1 MIALYNPQSCI
12 EGRRR
17 LPLPLLALGSQ
28 LADDAY
34 EIVDGNVSGA
44 GAREEARA
52 VLARGPGRPVLAV
65 TAMPG
70 EQLRNAILDTRWLK
84 ERVPEAVVV
93 WGGYFPSLHTDVILR
108 SPSVDAVVRGQG
120 EQTFPEWLEALAG
133 RRRLAGVAG
142 LSWKE
147 GATIHHNQDRPFAPL
162 GGFSGFPYHKIRDME
177 EYVIRTY
184 LGERT
189 LCHITSRGCPFP
201 CNFCAI
207 TEVYQRRW
215 LAEDPERV
223 ERVVRSFVRDHG
235 IDSIEFF
242 DANFMASESRALE
255 IAMRLAPLGL
265 RWWCQA
271 RIDTMNRYSD
281 STWERLKRSGLHMVF
296 FGAESGSDYVLERM
310 AKQLGSGEILECA
323 RRCRRHGIVPEFS
336 FVLGNPI
343 DPERDVE
350 ETIRFSYRLKQASP
364 ECEILV
370 FLYTP
375 VPQPGQLFE
384 DATRSGFRF
393 PATLAEWAEPRW
405 VRFMS
410 MKDPQTPWLPAVLR
424 RRIADFEIVIKS
436 RFPTATDIRFRG
448 AFRPLLKA
456 LASWRW
462 RTRTFGRPYEL
473 KLLHRLVRL
482 RSPELQGFDAPPSR
496 RHRPPQP
503 RRPRHTS
510 RLEGASLPLRG
521 EG

>member
-1 MIALYNPQSCI
+1 MIVLYNPQSCI

-17 LPLPLLALGSQ
+17 LPLPLLALGAR

-34 EIVDGNVSGA
+34 EIVDGNVLGS
-44 GAREEARA
+44 GAREHARGL
-52 VLARGPGRPVLAV
+52 LARGRGRPVLAV

-70 EQLRNAILDTRWLK
+70 NQLRNAILDTRWLR
-84 ERVPEAVVV
+84 ERVPDAAVV
-93 WGGYFPSLHTDVILR
+93 WGGYFPSLHTDVVLR

-120 EQTFPEWLEALAG
+120 EQTFTEWLEALEGARALG
-133 RRRLAGVAG
+133 EVAG

-147 GATIHHNQDRPFAPL
+147 GATVHHNVDRPFAALSSFPE
-162 GGFSGFPYHKIRDME
+162 FPYHKIRDIE

-223 ERVVRSFVRDHG
+223 ERVVRRFVRDCQ

-242 DANFMASESRALE
+242 DANFMAGESRALA
-255 IAMRLAPLGL
+255 IAQHIAPYGL

-271 RIDTMNRYSD
+271 RIDTMNQYSD
-281 STWERLKRSGLHMVF
+281 ETWRRLKRSGLHMIF
-296 FGAESGSDYVLERM
+296 FGAESGSDYVLKRM
-310 AKQLGSGEILECA
+310 SKQLGSQEILECA
-323 RRCRRHGIVPEFS
+323 ARCRQHGIVPEFS

-343 DPERDVE
+343 DAERDVE
-350 ETIRFSYRLKQASP
+350 ETISFAYRLKRVSP
-364 ECEILV
+364 ECEILL

-375 VPQPGQLFE
+375 VPQPGYLFE
-384 DATRSGFRF
+384 DATKQGFRF
-393 PATLAEWAEPRW
+393 PATLEEWAEPRW

-410 MKDPQTPWLPAVLR
+410 MKDPQTPWLPTPLR
-424 RRIADFEIVIKS
+424 ERIADFELVVKS

-462 RTRTFGRPYEL
+462 STHTFTRPYEL

-496 RHRPPQP
+496 RHRPPVD
-503 RRPRHTS
+503 RAAEATV
-510 RLEGASLPLRG
+510 
-521 EG
+521 